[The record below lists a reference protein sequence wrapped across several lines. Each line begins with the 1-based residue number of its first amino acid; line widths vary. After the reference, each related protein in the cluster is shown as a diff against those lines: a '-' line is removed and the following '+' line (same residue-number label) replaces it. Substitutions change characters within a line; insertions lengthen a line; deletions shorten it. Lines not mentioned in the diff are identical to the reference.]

1 MLSFV
6 IISSKSNQ
14 SNYNDIIHKKLIND
28 DIYYDIH
35 NFTNANK
42 GFNELC
48 KINSLT
54 NIFILE
60 NSKEINAEQ
69 IIDMIRNNYKLNKA
83 FIIIINLKASDIQN
97 LKKYPFY
104 TDIINKNDNLTE
116 KLESDIKI
124 ILKLSE
130 NKNEF
135 FTIIKDKL
143 LYRIPYSDILYI
155 EKELNGKK
163 SIIVT
168 KTQKFFVLKSL
179 NELQKNMDSGFR
191 RTHQSAIVNMEN
203 VQEIDF
209 ENNKIILKNNVECY
223 LLSRSFKKELRGHNS
238 KCEFQITK

>member
-124 ILKLSE
+124 MLKLSE